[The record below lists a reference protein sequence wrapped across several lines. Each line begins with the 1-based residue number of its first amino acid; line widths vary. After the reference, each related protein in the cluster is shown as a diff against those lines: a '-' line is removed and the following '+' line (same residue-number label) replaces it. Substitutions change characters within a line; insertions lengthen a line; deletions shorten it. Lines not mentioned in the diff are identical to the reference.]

1 MAAALLGLLHGQRLP
16 QRFAAGR
23 GCRRLQQSAGRRHL
37 WLEGKERTASFSLSP
52 KARGHRCSRAVEP
65 TPTCLLSVR
74 GVLDRA
80 GIPSAPALLPPSRGA
95 RPAAPGWV
103 ERGRPTP
110 GIVLLMRRGHGLG
123 SGSRRAGERG
133 ARRRAGGGRP
143 TLCSRPGT
151 SGQRFPG
158 IGSSALSEWGAL
170 WSGSLRRGLPPHLRS
185 SALQRSGTA
194 RQGTLNVG
202 QGCAPFSGLLCSF
215 WARPSYPT
223 FTPAQDSCL
232 LLHSALCLADG
243 LSDDPLSPTHT
254 PTPLELRIFFMTK
267 GSEIV
272 TSVRCLRA
280 EGHRR
285 SSCVWS
291 RLPLTI

>member
-16 QRFAAGR
+16 QRLAAGR
-23 GCRRLQQSAGRRHL
+23 GRRRLQQSAGRRHL
-37 WLEGKERTASFSLSP
+37 WLEGKERSRCP
-52 KARGHRCSRAVEP
+52 PERGGHRCSRAAEP

-74 GVLDRA
+74 GVRDRA

-95 RPAAPGWV
+95 RPAAPGCV

-110 GIVLLMRRGHGLG
+110 GFVLLMRRGHGLG

-151 SGQRFPG
+151 SGQRAPG

-170 WSGSLRRGLPPHLRS
+170 WSGSRERGLTPNLRS

-194 RQGTLNVG
+194 RQGTLNAG

-215 WARPSYPT
+215 RARPSYPT
-223 FTPAQDSCL
+223 FTPTQDSSL

-243 LSDDPLSPTHT
+243 LSDDPLASTHT
-254 PTPLELRIFFMTK
+254 PTPLKLRIFFMTK
-267 GSEIV
+267 GGSEFV

-280 EGHRR
+280 EGQRR
-285 SSCVWS
+285 CPV
-291 RLPLTI
+291 LGAVCP

>member
-1 MAAALLGLLHGQRLP
+1 MFQLWDLRAALPRDRIL
-16 QRFAAGR
+16 
-23 GCRRLQQSAGRRHL
+23 
-37 WLEGKERTASFSLSP
+37 
-52 KARGHRCSRAVEP
+52 RAV
-65 TPTCLLSVR
+65 R
-74 GVLDRA
+74 MG
-80 GIPSAPALLPPSRGA
+80 GAL
-95 RPAAPGWV
+95 
-103 ERGRPTP
+103 ERE
-110 GIVLLMRRGHGLG
+110 
-123 SGSRRAGERG
+123 SEE
-133 ARRRAGGGRP
+133 
-143 TLCSRPGT
+143 
-151 SGQRFPG
+151 
-158 IGSSALSEWGAL
+158 GSSPA
-170 WSGSLRRGLPPHLRS
+170 PPVLS
-185 SALQRSGTA
+185 SAKVWDRQAGDPECWAGVRPVLGTA
-194 RQGTLNVG
+194 LFLLG
-202 QGCAPFSGLLCSF
+202 QAILPH
-215 WARPSYPT
+215 